1 MLPASRLLPFPWVP
15 ASPRGPPRARHAE
28 TPPRASPRGLPPTCP
43 ALRVSSEAEGA
54 SSSQFWKL
62 FLWTLSGFV
71 SLCILVVFG
80 IGLARHAGTPG
91 LASPSPDRSFPLPGA
106 SSRERSSVQSCSSVT
121 RPPAPSVLQVQKFL
135 PMPPFWATFSISLG
149 RANISRVFLRTL
161 RVHVSQVTYSA
172 GSVNRSCLPHWVVS
186 LWSGCLSSNVSRGG
200 DAVSAGH
207 SLCPVCRGRSVH
219 RGRL

>member
-1 MLPASRLLPFPWVP
+1 MGPCQPSGSPARPACGNPPTREPTRSSAHLPGTPCVLWSRGRVFFSVLETLPLDSLWLCLPLHPRCVRHRPCETCRDAWSRVPFPRPLLP
-15 ASPRGPPRARHAE
+15 SAR
-28 TPPRASPRGLPPTCP
+28 RL
-43 ALRVSSEAEGA
+43 VSG
-54 SSSQFWKL
+54 
-62 FLWTLSGFV
+62 
-71 SLCILVVFG
+71 
-80 IGLARHAGTPG
+80 
-91 LASPSPDRSFPLPGA
+91 
-106 SSRERSSVQSCSSVT
+106 SRERSSVQSCSSVT

-161 RVHVSQVTYSA
+161 RVRVSQVTYSA

-219 RGRL
+219 RGCL